1 MSRARD
7 GKHPAYFQADSTKK
21 NYPAPNANN
30 DSIGKQWQ
38 MLDDFFKT
46 QLMCARDRAQTLP

>member
-7 GKHPAYFQADSTKK
+7 GKHPADFQTDSTK

-30 DSIGKQWQ
+30 DSIVKQW
-38 MLDDFFKT
+38 
-46 QLMCARDRAQTLP
+46 